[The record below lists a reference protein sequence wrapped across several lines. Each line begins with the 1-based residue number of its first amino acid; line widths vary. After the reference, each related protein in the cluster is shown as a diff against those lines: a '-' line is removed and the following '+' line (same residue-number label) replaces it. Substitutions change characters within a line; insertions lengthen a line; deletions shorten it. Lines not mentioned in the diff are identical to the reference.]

1 MKNGA
6 IGSNGRPADAA
17 SPDVE
22 LTVDGKTVRVPEGA
36 TLLDATKQVGVDVPV
51 LCYHETLEPIGACR
65 VCVVE
70 VEGSRV
76 LQPACQRKAEAGM
89 VVHTGTERV
98 ETNQRMVVELL
109 QTGADT
115 SRAPDIQ
122 RYAERFDTAPDRW
135 EPFMDEG
142 GPANDRPAAAPIIDN
157 ELYVRD
163 MDRCIMCYR
172 CVEAC
177 GEQVQNTFAIAPAGR
192 GYEATIDAGFEQALP
207 DSACVFCGN
216 CVAVCPTDALIFAT
230 EFELRERGEWKEEEQ
245 TVTQTTCPYC
255 GVGCQVE
262 LHVQDNRIVKATAPV
277 DDPITS
283 GYLCIKGRF
292 GWEYVHSGL
301 DGDVAEGKSS
311 GDDDGGE

>member
-1 MKNGA
+1 MKNRVVTRDGPGA
-6 IGSNGRPADAA
+6 N
-17 SPDVE
+17 VE
-22 LTVDGKTVRVPEGA
+22 LTVDGQTVHVPEGA
-36 TLLDATKQVGVDVPV
+36 TLLEATKQVGADVPV

-65 VCVVE
+65 VCVIE

-89 VVHTGTERV
+89 VVRTDTERV
-98 ETNQRMVVELL
+98 KTNQRMVVELL

-115 SRAPDIQ
+115 SRAPDIL
-122 RYAERFDTAPDRW
+122 RHARNFDTTPDRW
-135 EPFMDEG
+135 KAIMKEG
-142 GPANDRPAAAPIIDN
+142 GPSNGQTAQAPIIDN

-177 GEQVQNTFAIAPAGR
+177 GEQVQNTFAIAASGR
-192 GYEATIDAGFEQALP
+192 GYDAFIDAGFQQSLP

-216 CVAVCPTDALIFAT
+216 CVAVCPTDALIFTT
-230 EFELRERGEWKEEEQ
+230 EFEMRESETWDEEEQ

-262 LHVQDNRIVKATAPV
+262 LHVQDNRIVKATAPF

-283 GYLCIKGRF
+283 GYLCVKGRF
-292 GWEYVHSGL
+292 GWEYVHAGV
-301 DGDVAEGKSS
+301 DEANRDDVTRAKEPA
-311 GDDDGGE
+311 DDDGAA